1 MIDYSK
7 WKKSDEK
14 VSNLLLDY
22 QNPRFSHKKEHLSQN
37 ELINEMV
44 RKYDVYDLAKSIAN
58 DGYFPDKSLVAVR
71 ENDKLL
77 VIEGN
82 RRLSALKCLLNPSII
97 AGKEKDKFSKLNAL
111 IEKSYIS
118 TVVVVIA
125 PSREAANPIIFK
137 EHTGNTAKPWSPI
150 MQAEFYMLQ
159 INNGISIEE
168 LEQEYHRTKSEINK
182 TLKLYY
188 MYNIA
193 RNIVYDNKTIQ
204 EKVEDKQN
212 FPASVL
218 ERIYD
223 SNIMREFL
231 GISFDS
237 HGNVK
242 GEKDRDAFGKVY
254 QRIITDIVNKKEHT
268 RTLNEEKDFKRYAAG
283 LEDLRPQKK
292 GKFTYDDFVQEEIKR
307 EEPEPNL
314 TQVKRSV
321 RKSAGIIPAGLPF
334 ALKGA
339 SNLHKNYEELRK
351 LPIKIFAN
359 TTAVMLRTF
368 LEKSLRMYLK
378 KCNIHRIP
386 IQEDGSIKNKKISDA
401 SLGEILDYLI
411 SKEVNIIDDDNV
423 KKTVKKFKSSG
434 DPSVSLSGL
443 NAATHNEEFSLTE
456 TEVRNIWPNLEGLLK
471 IILTEPSRND

>member
-58 DGYFPDKSLVAVR
+58 DGYFPDKSLVAVG

-82 RRLSALKCLLNPSII
+82 RRLSALKCLLNPAII
-97 AGKEKDKFSKLNAL
+97 AGKERDKFSKLNAL
-111 IEKSYIS
+111 IEKSYINA
-118 TVVVVIA
+118 VVVVIA
-125 PSREAANPIIFK
+125 PSREVANPIIFK
-137 EHTGNTAKPWSPI
+137 EHTGNTAMPWSRI
-150 MQAEFYMLQ
+150 MQAEFYMRQ
-159 INNGISIEE
+159 INNGISIDE

-182 TLKLYY
+182 FLKLYY

-193 RNIVYDNKTIQ
+193 RNISYDNKAIQ
-204 EKVEDKQN
+204 VKVEDKQD

-223 SNIMREFL
+223 SSVMKDFL
-231 GISFDS
+231 GISFDN
-237 HGNVK
+237 HGNIK
-242 GEKDRDAFGKVY
+242 GEKAKEAFAEAYKKIVM
-254 QRIITDIVNKKEHT
+254 DIVEKKVDT
-268 RTLNEEKDFKRYAAG
+268 RTLNKEDDFKEYATK
-283 LEDLRPQKK
+283 LEGIRPQKK
-292 GKFTYDDFVQEEIKR
+292 GSFTYDDFAKEEV
-307 EEPEPNL
+307 EPEAPEP
-314 TQVKRSV
+314 TEKHSKRSV
-321 RKSAGIIPAGLPF
+321 RKSSGIIPAGLPF
-334 ALKGA
+334 ILKGA
-339 SNLHKNYEELRK
+339 SNLHKNYDELRK
-351 LPIKIFAN
+351 LPVKTYPN

-368 LEKSLRMYLK
+368 LDKSLRMYLK

-386 IQEDGSIKNKKISDA
+386 IQEDGSIKNKKTSDA
-401 SLGEILDYLI
+401 SLGKILDYLI

-423 KKTVKKFKSSG
+423 KKTIKKFKSSG

-456 TEVRNIWPNLEGLLK
+456 AEVRNIWPNLEGLLK
-471 IILTEPSRND
+471 IILTEPDRV